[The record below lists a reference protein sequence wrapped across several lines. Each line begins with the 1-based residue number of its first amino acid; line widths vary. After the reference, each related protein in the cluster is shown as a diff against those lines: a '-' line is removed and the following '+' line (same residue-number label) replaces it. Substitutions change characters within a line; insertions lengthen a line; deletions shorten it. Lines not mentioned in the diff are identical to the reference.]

1 MNSKFASFATL
12 GLLASAFAAPALA
25 QDAAEKPDRIV
36 LEAKAG
42 SVMTSTGTQYESA
55 SPGKLL
61 VNGESLMLGDNST
74 ATVAYYFA
82 GGRKCVEKYEGA
94 NTFTID
100 DDCKKAAWVASDG
113 GSSASTSAWIIL
125 GAGVLGAAVLES
137 MDGEPV
143 GPLSTGPSGIINPL
157 L

>member
-1 MNSKFASFATL
+1 MNLMNSKFASLAVL
-12 GLLASAFAAPALA
+12 GLLASVSAAPALA
-25 QDAAEKPDRIV
+25 QDPAKIV

-55 SPGKLL
+55 APGKVLIT
-61 VNGESLMLGDNST
+61 GESLMLGDNST
-74 ATVAYYFA
+74 ATVAYTFA
-82 GGRKCVEKYEGA
+82 DGRRCVEKYEGA

-100 DDCKKAAWVASDG
+100 SDCQKAAWVASDG
-113 GSSASTSAWIIL
+113 GSSAGTSAWIIL

-137 MDGEPV
+137 MDESPV
-143 GPLSTGPSGIINPL
+143 GPLSTGPNGVINPL

>member
-1 MNSKFASFATL
+1 MNLMNSKFASLAVL
-12 GLLASAFAAPALA
+12 GLLASASATPALA
-25 QDAAEKPDRIV
+25 QDPPRIV
-36 LEAKAG
+36 LEGKAG

-55 SPGKLL
+55 SPGKVL
-61 VNGESLMLGDNST
+61 VIGESLMLGDNST
-74 ATVAYYFA
+74 ATVAYSFA
-82 GGRKCVEKYEGA
+82 DGRRCVEKYEGA

-100 DDCKKAAWVASDG
+100 GDCNAAWVASDG
-113 GSSASTSAWIIL
+113 SSSGTSAWIIL

-137 MDGEPV
+137 MDEEPV